1 MVYKKLFRM
10 PTKVKITARS
20 SSLTNS
26 FVNSVIPVIPP
37 IEKEIENALNILGMD
52 KDSYCCVYC
61 GDTATEWDHL
71 NALVR
76 EKNPTGYISEIQNL
90 VPACGKCNQSKGNS
104 NWKDWMQGNAKR
116 SPKSRQ
122 IPDIQRR
129 IERLERYEAE
139 QEPTKIDFRN
149 LVTESVW
156 DEYWK
161 KLEQLH
167 NLLNEI
173 QPYADDVARKVLA
186 ALGHETEVVETSA
199 GVPTLSSSQNSR
211 THKASAAENISH
223 LELFKKY
230 LAEQSVGELDQVA
243 SSINSY
249 VSYLNSIANR
259 LSIKISPSTLGDMD
273 KLNHVFNR
281 LGELNVKRK
290 TLGNLR
296 VAARHYV
303 QMCTSTLF
311 KESE

>member
-1 MVYKKLFRM
+1 MAYKKLFRM

-37 IEKEIENALNILGMD
+37 SEKEIENALNILGMD

-76 EKNPTGYISEIQNL
+76 KKNPTGYISEIQNL

-104 NWKDWMQGNAKR
+104 NWKGWMLGDAKR

-129 IERLERYEAE
+129 IELLERYEAE

-149 LVTESVW
+149 LVTEPVW
-156 DEYWK
+156 DEYWQ

-167 NLLNEI
+167 KLLNEI
-173 QPYADDVARKVLA
+173 QPFADDMARKVLA
-186 ALGHETEVVETSA
+186 ALGQENEVVEGPADVS
-199 GVPTLSSSQNSR
+199 TLSSSQNSATR
-211 THKASAAENISH
+211 KASAAENIFH

-230 LAEQSVGELDQVA
+230 LAEQKVGENDEVA

-273 KLNHVFNR
+273 QLKDVFTR
-281 LGELNVKRK
+281 LSELNLKSK

-303 QMCTSTLF
+303 QMCMSTLSR
-311 KESE
+311 KNG